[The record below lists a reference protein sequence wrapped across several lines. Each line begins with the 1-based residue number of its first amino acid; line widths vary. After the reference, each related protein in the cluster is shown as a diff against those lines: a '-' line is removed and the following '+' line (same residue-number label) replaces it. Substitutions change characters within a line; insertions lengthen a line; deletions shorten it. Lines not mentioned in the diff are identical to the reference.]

1 MLTID
6 GLVTGIDTESVI
18 SGLLQ
23 IQQTQLDRLE
33 VQQSEVLQ
41 QQAAFG
47 TIEAGLLSLRN
58 ATSGLA
64 RNSNSPFTRKVTSV
78 SDENVLAATATSE
91 AAQGSY
97 RVTVNSVARA
107 HQVASNGF
115 ADAEA
120 EITTGTIELRTGS
133 GDLTTITIDS
143 SNNTL
148 AGLVDA
154 INDADSGVSAS
165 LISDPSGGAS
175 SQRILLSSRDSGT
188 ANEISITNSLA
199 ASSGNATQV
208 TFDFGNPVQ
217 AATDASISLGSGAGA
232 ISVSSPNNQFED
244 LISGVRID
252 LLNASDG
259 DEIEISIRQDTE
271 AAVSA
276 VQNFVDGFNA
286 FMTQVDQLTAFNE
299 GGDNGVLLG
308 DRSVITLQQRIRTAA
323 LDSVAGISPSLNT
336 LSAIGVSVQ
345 DNGQLTFNSSRLS
358 SIMNGEVD
366 GLGPEQL
373 ADLFATQGDS
383 TNAGVRFLLAG
394 ADTVASTDPYEVDIT
409 QAAERAVATATNA
422 ISGPVTIT
430 SANREVKLSLSGV
443 EATVFLTEGTF
454 TETEL
459 AANLEATIN
468 ESSEFGSR
476 NVRVSTEGG
485 FLEIESEA
493 FGSSSTI
500 TVQSGSALADL
511 GFTGGEAGVGRD
523 VEGRFIVDGE
533 IEEATGRGRIL
544 SGDEDNPNTAD
555 LQVEVTLTAA
565 QVTAGVEAEMTV
577 TRGIASSLDKT
588 FGDLIAGETG
598 LLSTLDS
605 GFDQELDSLRT
616 AFDRQQDLF
625 NLQQEQL
632 IAEFVALESAMSQ
645 LQSTSSFLASQLG
658 GISSLQGVS

>member
-23 IQQTQLDRLE
+23 IQQTQLDRIE

-47 TIEAGLLSLRN
+47 TLEAGLLSLRN

-64 RNSNSPFTRKVTSV
+64 SSSNSPFLRKVTTV
-78 SDENVLAATATSE
+78 SDETVLAATASSK
-91 AAQGSY
+91 ASQGSY

-107 HQVASNGF
+107 HQVASGGF

-120 EITTGTIELRTGS
+120 EITTGTLELRTGS

-148 AGLVDA
+148 TGLVEA

-165 LISDPSGGAS
+165 LISDPSGGAN

-188 ANEISITNSLA
+188 ANQISVTNNLA
-199 ASSGNATQV
+199 ASSGSATQV

-217 AATDASISLGSGAGA
+217 AATDASITLGSGAGA
-232 ISVSSPNNQFED
+232 IAVSSENNQFDD

-252 LLNASDG
+252 LLNASSG
-259 DEIEISIRQDTE
+259 DEIEISIRQDTD
-271 AAVSA
+271 AAVTA
-276 VQNFVDGFNA
+276 VSEFVEGFNA
-286 FMTQVDQLTAFNE
+286 FMSQVDNLTAFNE
-299 GGDNGVLLG
+299 GGENGVLLG
-308 DRSVITLQQRIRTAA
+308 NRSVIALQQRIRTAA
-323 LDSVAGISPSLNT
+323 LDSVAGISSQLNT
-336 LSAIGVSVQ
+336 LSAVGISVN
-345 DNGQLTFNSSRLS
+345 DNGQLSFDSSRLS

-394 ADTVASTDPYEVDIT
+394 SDTVASSKPYEVDIT
-409 QAAERAVATATNA
+409 QAAERAVATATSA
-422 ISGPVTIT
+422 VSGPVTIT
-430 SANREVKLSLSGV
+430 SANREVRLSLSGV
-443 EATVFLTEGTF
+443 EATVFLPEGTF
-454 TETEL
+454 TDTEL
-459 AANLEATIN
+459 AASLEATIN
-468 ESSEFGSR
+468 ESTEFGTR
-476 NVRVSTEGG
+476 NVRVSSQAGV
-485 FLEIESEA
+485 LQIETEA
-493 FGSSSTI
+493 FGSSSSL

-511 GFTGGEAGVGRD
+511 GFSGGEAGVGKD
-523 VEGRFIVDGE
+523 VEGRFLVNGVV
-533 IEEATGRGRIL
+533 EEATGRGRIL
-544 SGDEDNPNTAD
+544 SGDEGNANTAD
-555 LQVEVTLTAA
+555 LQVEVTLDAA
-565 QVTAGVEAEMTV
+565 SVVAGVDAELTV
-577 TRGIASSLDKT
+577 TRGVAATLDKAI
-588 FGDLIAGETG
+588 GDLISADTG
-598 LLSTLDS
+598 LLSTLDA
-605 GFDQELDSLRT
+605 GFDQELESLRT
-616 AFDRQQDLF
+616 SFDRQQNLF

>member
-23 IQQTQLDRLE
+23 IQQTQLDRIE

-47 TIEAGLLSLRN
+47 TLEAGLLSLRN

-64 RNSNSPFTRKVTSV
+64 SSSNSPFLRKVTTV
-78 SDENVLAATATSE
+78 SDDTVLAATASSK
-91 AAQGSY
+91 ASQGSY

-107 HQVASNGF
+107 HQVASGGF

-120 EITTGTIELRTGS
+120 EITTGTLELRTGS

-148 AGLVDA
+148 TGLVEA

-165 LISDPSGGAS
+165 LISDPSGGAN

-188 ANEISITNSLA
+188 ANQITVTNSLA
-199 ASSGNATQV
+199 ASSGSATQV

-217 AATDASISLGSGAGA
+217 AATDASITLGSGAGA
-232 ISVSSPNNQFED
+232 IAVSSENNQFDD

-252 LLNASDG
+252 LLNASSG
-259 DEIEISIRQDTE
+259 DEIEISIRQDTD
-271 AAVSA
+271 AAVTA
-276 VQNFVDGFNA
+276 VSEFVEGFNA
-286 FMTQVDQLTAFNE
+286 FMSQVDNLTAFNE
-299 GGDNGVLLG
+299 GGENGVLLG
-308 DRSVITLQQRIRTAA
+308 NRSVITLQQRIRTAA
-323 LDSVAGISPSLNT
+323 LDSVAGISSQLNT
-336 LSAIGVSVQ
+336 LSAVGVSVN
-345 DNGQLTFNSSRLS
+345 DNGQLSFDSSRLS

-394 ADTVASTDPYEVDIT
+394 SDTVASSKPYEVDIT
-409 QAAERAVATATNA
+409 QAAERAVASATSA
-422 ISGPVTIT
+422 VSGPVTIT
-430 SANREVKLSLSGV
+430 SANREVRLSLSGV
-443 EATVFLTEGTF
+443 EATVFLPEGTF
-454 TETEL
+454 TDTEL

-468 ESSEFGSR
+468 ESTEFGTR
-476 NVRVSTEGG
+476 NVRVSSQAGV
-485 FLEIESEA
+485 LQIETEA
-493 FGSSSTI
+493 FGSSSSL

-511 GFTGGEAGVGRD
+511 GFAGGEAGVGKD
-523 VEGRFIVDGE
+523 VEGRFLVNGVV
-533 IEEATGRGRIL
+533 EEATGRGRIL
-544 SGDEDNPNTAD
+544 SGDEGNANTAD
-555 LQVEVTLTAA
+555 LQVEVTLDAA
-565 QVTAGVEAEMTV
+565 AVVAGVEAELTV
-577 TRGIASSLDKT
+577 TRGVAATLDKAI
-588 FGDLIAGETG
+588 GDLISADTG
-598 LLSTLDS
+598 LLSTLDA
-605 GFDQELDSLRT
+605 GFDQELESLRT
-616 AFDRQQDLF
+616 SFDRQQNLF